1 MTSGGEGSKAHE
13 GPPSWDGDAGSFQEY
28 EESSLLW
35 EQSVAY
41 EKRYLCGPKL
51 AAALKGVH
59 TLMQHLRA
67 ALGRPQISDL
77 TDYLSKYFK
86 GSRRRNNEDIN
97 SYIARKSE
105 IYLRACQALQ
115 RVSPLQPGETNKA
128 KGRTSTS
135 WAPSWNS
142 SRRSSYDYTP
152 AEEATEDQD
161 EAPATEAT
169 TASTEDRSWSYWQRG
184 QWNYG
189 HQEWGYSWWGSPWY
203 NHWTWNKEPVEE
215 APAMPE
221 LLPNYVQGW
230 YLLHDSGLTAQEK
243 NSVQTALQGDF
254 RYDRVAQEL
263 RNQCAVLDGQRREYH
278 PKNSGYMGELYDE
291 EPDEDETQTME
302 TDPIL
307 EAEHQEEWHEAEED
321 AQSALAAINQGRRT
335 LKEARQ
341 RQNNVRL
348 ARQYFRTNSGAGQRD
363 GGKGRDEKMTCLRCG
378 RTGHRVANCP
388 DPPTAAA
395 KSAEPVAAT
404 SSFVCFCDQPQA
416 LTVEQSA
423 EDNSNYM
430 QAMMSGISTADAVSQ
445 GKAVIDGGATKTLA
459 SINAMERIMQLNNLK
474 SGHSGLISVDT
485 TERST
490 ASTEARGQCGSYPR
504 PQLAKGSMPKATKE
518 DLRMELM
525 NHGEVPPQSWT
536 MVELNQ
542 RLRELREQGL
552 LENEEASPNST
563 MEKMLKDLRR
573 ASKLKANLT
582 KYCTEVLKLELT
594 GNEVMA
600 KMIDKATKEIRRVC
614 PAEANDLAG
623 FGKHA
628 NERYVAIATQYQDY
642 ATWVKTTFQESGED
656 HVDPRLARLAKWL
669 LQMDRKPT
677 PKAPPVT
684 RKEQGYMKMQIPS
697 TSSHVSGRAGSSR
710 ASTDPTSAQAV
721 KMMQEMA
728 EAMESMRQ
736 ELAEVK
742 GQRPR
747 KTAGNTEEGQ
757 LTDGQ
762 LSPGQ
767 ARALERQAWSVV
779 PDLFQSLVG
788 FQRPCLMECAC
799 EADNLLAST
808 VQSVAKREDA
818 VTQCYLNN
826 GCDLSTDEGVRLVLS
841 RIEVEQPQHIWLR
854 PPSGPFSPMQG
865 PNQANKEQAENL
877 KEKRRHAMR
886 VFVGCACVIHCAVQ
900 KGIHVTF
907 ELADRSDAWYL
918 VLGVYAYGN
927 HYGVT
932 KVTRQLPQTCQY
944 ILQYLQHWS
953 QDNIQCSSIIVNDNC
968 QMQVHRDV
976 NNLPHTLNHLIGVTP
991 YQHGEMWLEGP
1002 STNPNHP
1009 SLNLQLPTGEYKS
1022 GHLRRTR
1029 HQVVPFDA
1037 RKWHATQPW
1046 HGHRVT
1052 VGGYTSRGVL
1062 HLSVEDVQWLK
1073 ACGFQWQEGRQGAEA
1088 RAVFRGE
1095 AKKGSNVEEEIKR
1108 KLYLLHAATGHG
1120 STRNLVEALKRRHV
1134 DPLVLRLAEEFQCPI
1149 CHERKKAQPRQLAS
1163 LEPLPPKFHTITADI
1178 GHWNCPHSGE
1188 TQNFMMVVDEG
1199 SRFRVAK
1206 ILTKGNK
1213 QTPNAATCLNFLS
1226 EGWIQIFGK
1235 PRALRLD
1242 PAGSFRSASVE
1253 NFCDRNE
1260 IYLDII
1266 PGEAHWQIGTVENAI
1281 QGLKTV
1287 MTKLSAEDPSLSAE
1301 QVMSLPFNT
1310 FNQRELVRGFSPVH
1324 HVLGSAPDETGRHL
1338 HSERP
1343 QPPDVILNQLLQDFR
1358 KEAELRASA
1367 EKALVEWQAQQRVS
1381 RAVNSRTRPSHLY
1394 HPGDLVYF
1402 WRTQESG
1409 RGKRSPNTTQG
1420 RFLGPARILAM
1431 ETRRSTDDEPRPA
1444 HSVWVVRG
1452 RHLMKCSPEQL
1463 RPASQREELV
1473 ESLATRDQT
1482 PWTYMRL
1489 AEEIGGS
1496 QYEDISTEVP
1506 SEQEW
1511 QRAQDVQEEVSPPRT
1526 RIRGKRAAPLPDE
1539 DLDLEDPEARE
1550 PSQPSNIR
1558 RVGQPPGPRHDG
1570 LSGEKWQ
1577 ASVAESAWAAE
1588 ETCYWAQEEAAVAI
1602 EIEVP
1607 QSNRGWEK
1615 FLNNPQAYFVGA
1627 LRRRAVEVSEKRLT
1641 AEDRVKFQ
1649 EAKAKEVRN
1658 FIAAQ
1663 AFEALPDHLKPSKD
1677 QAIGMRW
1684 LLTWKTQ
1691 DDGSVRPE
1699 ARAIL
1704 LGYQDPNYEFRSTT
1718 SPVMSRQT
1726 RQLFL
1731 QAAANR
1737 HWRIQ
1742 NGDITG
1748 AFLQGREYPSELFC
1762 IPCDE
1767 ILESMNLPAGTVT
1780 RLKRAC
1786 YGLVDAPLEWY
1797 RTIAEFLESIGL
1809 TRLWS
1814 DAWSIKM
1821 LVTGHVD
1828 DFLFGGSEEDQGWQE
1843 IIRLIKEKF
1852 RWGDWDQDKFVQCG
1866 VQIETTSDGFTLS
1879 QPHYLSNLEEI
1890 HINATRRKDRKA
1902 ETTEWEKTQLRALL
1916 GGLSWFAQQ
1925 TGPHLA
1931 AEVSMML
1938 SAVCE
1943 SRVETIIE
1951 ANLLLQHAKE
1961 RKNHFLQIFR
1971 HKDEDMQ
1978 FYAWVDAANKNRARE
1993 GSTQGVFI
2001 GASSKQL
2008 LQGAVCAVCP
2018 MSWSSTKIDRS
2029 CRSPGSAETQAA
2041 VNGEDSL
2048 FYMRYQ
2054 WAEMQFGKV
2063 NLQAP
2068 SETVKQV
2075 DGCLI
2080 TDSRNV
2086 YDKLS
2091 TEVLTVQGAEKKA
2104 NLELLS
2110 AKESQMSTNLK
2121 VRWVHSEAQLAN
2133 ALTKKGGKELE
2144 LYYKMR
2150 FMWRIVED
2158 PAMRSARRRRQE
2170 GLQPFDQTQVSDNA
2184 NETPETQGS
2193 GGHASD

>member
-51 AAALKGVH
+51 AAALKGAAKKHVAGKPPSWLSNNQGVH

-86 GSRRRNNEDIN
+86 GSRRRNNQQLHRPKERDLLEGLPGVA
-97 SYIARKSE
+97 AR
-105 IYLRACQALQ
+105 Q
-115 RVSPLQPGETNKA
+115 
-128 KGRTSTS
+128 ST
-135 WAPSWNS
+135 PT
-142 SRRSSYDYTP
+142 RRSSYDYTP

-230 YLLHDSGLTAQEK
+230 YLLHDSGVTAQEK

-263 RNQCAVLDGQRREYH
+263 RNQCVVLDGQRREYH

-321 AQSALAAINQGRRT
+321 AQSALAAINQGST
-335 LKEARQ
+335 FAPILEQ
-341 RQNNVRL
+341 GNEME
-348 ARQYFRTNSGAGQRD
+348 
-363 GGKGRDEKMTCLRCG
+363 EK
-378 RTGHRVANCP
+378 
-388 DPPTAAA
+388 
-395 KSAEPVAAT
+395 
-404 SSFVCFCDQPQA
+404 
-416 LTVEQSA
+416 
-423 EDNSNYM
+423 DNSNYM

-485 TERST
+485 TERPVFGFGNGSEDRCSST
-490 ASTEARGQCGSYPR
+490 VQLRICADKKPGEVKVHCLDRGTGPMLLSIDTLRKLKAVIDFESGLVCFRALDNTKLVQVERSQTGHQLIPMTEDW
-504 PQLAKGSMPKATKE
+504 LAKGVATTCEAVAILALNIAKRSMPKATKE

-669 LQMDRKPT
+669 LEMDRKPT
-677 PKAPPVT
+677 PKPPPVT

-747 KTAGNTEEGQ
+747 KTAGKTEEGQ

-907 ELADRSDAWYL
+907 ELADRSDAWRYL

-932 KVTRQLPQTCQY
+932 K
-944 ILQYLQHWS
+944 
-953 QDNIQCSSIIVNDNC
+953 DNIQCSSIIVNDNC
-968 QMQVHRDV
+968 QTQVHRDV

-1029 HQVVPFDA
+1029 HQVVSFDA

-1088 RAVFRGE
+1088 RAVFRRE
-1095 AKKGSNVEEEIKR
+1095 AKKGSKVEDEIKR

-1178 GHWNCPHSGE
+1178 GHWNCPHCGE

-1206 ILTKGNK
+1206 IFTKGNK

-1253 NFCDRNE
+1253 DFCGRNE

-1301 QVMSLPFNT
+1301 QVMSLAINT
-1310 FNQRELVRGFSPVH
+1310 FNQRELVRGFSPVQ

-1343 QPPDVILNQLLQDFR
+1343 QPPDVILNQPLQDFR

-1482 PWTYMRL
+1482 PWTYTRL

-1550 PSQPSNIR
+1550 PSQPSDIR

-1691 DDGSVRPE
+1691 DDGSVRPK
-1699 ARAIL
+1699 AWAIL

-1742 NGDITG
+1742 KGDITG

-1814 DAWSIKM
+1814 DACAWVWRPQGQLRGM
-1821 LVTGHVD
+1821 VTGHVD

-1879 QPHYLSNLEEI
+1879 QPHHLSNLEEI

-1938 SAVCE
+1938 SAVCD
-1943 SRVETIIE
+1943 SRVETVIE

-1961 RKNHFLQIFR
+1961 RKNHVLQIFR

-1978 FYAWVDAANKNRARE
+1978 FYAWVDAANKNR
-1993 GSTQGVFI
+1993 
-2001 GASSKQL
+2001 
-2008 LQGAVCAVCP
+2008 
-2018 MSWSSTKIDRS
+2018 
-2029 CRSPGSAETQAA
+2029 
-2041 VNGEDSL
+2041 
-2048 FYMRYQ
+2048 
-2054 WAEMQFGKV
+2054 V

-2091 TEVLTVQGAEKKA
+2091 TEVLTVQGAKKKA

-2110 AKESQMSTNLK
+2110 VKESQMSTNLK

-2150 FMWRIVED
+2150 FMWRIVGD

-2170 GLQPFDQTQVSDNA
+2170 GLQPFDQTQVMVCEALDHR
-2184 NETPETQGS
+2184 QGLPV
-2193 GGHASD
+2193 

>member
-1 MTSGGEGSKAHE
+1 
-13 GPPSWDGDAGSFQEY
+13 
-28 EESSLLW
+28 
-35 EQSVAY
+35 
-41 EKRYLCGPKL
+41 
-51 AAALKGVH
+51 
-59 TLMQHLRA
+59 
-67 ALGRPQISDL
+67 
-77 TDYLSKYFK
+77 
-86 GSRRRNNEDIN
+86 
-97 SYIARKSE
+97 
-105 IYLRACQALQ
+105 
-115 RVSPLQPGETNKA
+115 
-128 KGRTSTS
+128 
-135 WAPSWNS
+135 
-142 SRRSSYDYTP
+142 
-152 AEEATEDQD
+152 
-161 EAPATEAT
+161 
-169 TASTEDRSWSYWQRG
+169 
-184 QWNYG
+184 
-189 HQEWGYSWWGSPWY
+189 
-203 NHWTWNKEPVEE
+203 
-215 APAMPE
+215 MPE

-291 EPDEDETQTME
+291 EPDEDETQTVE
-302 TDPIL
+302 VDPIM
-307 EAEHQEEWHEAEED
+307 EAEHQEEWQEAEED
-321 AQSALAAINQGRRT
+321 AQSALAAITQGRRT
-335 LKEARQ
+335 LKEVRQ

-348 ARQYFRTNSGAGQRD
+348 ARQYFRTNSGAGHRD
-363 GGKGRDEKMTCLRCG
+363 GGKSRDEKMTCLRCG

-423 EDNSNYM
+423 EDNTNDM

-485 TERST
+485 TERPVFGFGNGSEDRCSST
-490 ASTEARGQCGSYPR
+490 VQLRICADKKPGEVKVHCLDRGTGPMLLSIDTLR
-504 PQLAKGSMPKATKE
+504 KLKAVAILALNITKRNMPKATKE
-518 DLRMELM
+518 DLRMELL
-525 NHGEVPPQSWT
+525 NHGETPPQSWT

-552 LENEEASPNST
+552 LETEEASPNST

-582 KYCTEVLKLELT
+582 KYCTEALKLELT

-642 ATWVKTTFQESGED
+642 AAWVKTTFQESGED

-669 LQMDRKPT
+669 LEMDRKPT

-684 RKEQGYMKMQIPS
+684 RKEQGSMKMQTPS
-697 TSSHVSGRAGSSR
+697 TSSHVSGRTGTSR

-742 GQRPR
+742 GQRPH
-747 KTAGNTEEGQ
+747 KTAGKNEEGH
-757 LTDGQ
+757 LTDG
-762 LSPGQ
+762 
-767 ARALERQAWSVV
+767 
-779 PDLFQSLVG
+779 SLY
-788 FQRPCLMECAC
+788 ECFSAAEC
-799 EADNLLAST
+799 ST
-808 VQSVAKREDA
+808 EKPEHED
-818 VTQCYLNN
+818 T
-826 GCDLSTDEGVRLVLS
+826 
-841 RIEVEQPQHIWLR
+841 
-854 PPSGPFSPMQG
+854 
-865 PNQANKEQAENL
+865 
-877 KEKRRHAMR
+877 
-886 VFVGCACVIHCAVQ
+886 
-900 KGIHVTF
+900 
-907 ELADRSDAWYL
+907 
-918 VLGVYAYGN
+918 
-927 HYGVT
+927 
-932 KVTRQLPQTCQY
+932 
-944 ILQYLQHWS
+944 
-953 QDNIQCSSIIVNDNC
+953 IQCSSVIVNDNC
-968 QMQVHRDV
+968 QMQVQGDV
-976 NNLPHTLNHLIGVTP
+976 NNLPNTLNHLIGVTP
-991 YQHGEMWLEGP
+991 YQH
-1002 STNPNHP
+1002 
-1009 SLNLQLPTGEYKS
+1009 GEYKS

-1029 HQVVPFDA
+1029 HQVVTFDA

-1062 HLSVEDVQWLK
+1062 HLSVEEIQWLK
-1073 ACGFQWQEGRQGAEA
+1073 ARGFQWQEREQSAEVS
-1088 RAVFRGE
+1088 AVFRKE
-1095 AKKGSNVEEEIKR
+1095 AKKGSKVEEEIKR

-1120 STRNLVEALKRRHV
+1120 STKNLVEALKRRHV

-1188 TQNFMMVVDEG
+1188 TQNFMIVVDEG
-1199 SRFRVAK
+1199 
-1206 ILTKGNK
+1206 
-1213 QTPNAATCLNFLS
+1213 
-1226 EGWIQIFGK
+1226 
-1235 PRALRLD
+1235 LD

-1253 NFCDRNE
+1253 DFCDRNE

-1301 QVMSLPFNT
+1301 QVMSLAIST
-1310 FNQRELVRGFSPVH
+1310 FNQRELVRGFSPVQ

-1338 HSERP
+1338 HPERP
-1343 QPPDVILNQLLQDFR
+1343 QPPDVILNQPLQDFR

-1367 EKALVEWQAQQRVS
+1367 EKALVEWQAQQRVT

-1431 ETRRSTDDEPRPA
+1431 ETRRSADDEPRPA

-1452 RHLMKCSPEQL
+1452 WHLMKCSPEQL

-1473 ESLATRDQT
+1473 ESLATSDQT
-1482 PWTYMRL
+1482 PWTYTRL

-1496 QYEDISTEVP
+1496 QYEDISAEVP

-1526 RIRGKRAAPLPDE
+1526 RIRGKRAAPIPDE
-1539 DLDLEDPEARE
+1539 DLDLEDPDAGE

-1558 RVGQPPGPRHDG
+1558 RVGQLPGPRHAG

-1588 ETCYWAQEEAAVAI
+1588 ESCYWAQEEAAVAI

-1691 DDGSVRPE
+1691 DDGQPPTVIGESKK
-1699 ARAIL
+1699 
-1704 LGYQDPNYEFRSTT
+1704 GT
-1718 SPVMSRQT
+1718 S
-1726 RQLFL
+1726 
-1731 QAAANR
+1731 
-1737 HWRIQ
+1737 
-1742 NGDITG
+1742 
-1748 AFLQGREYPSELFC
+1748 
-1762 IPCDE
+1762 
-1767 ILESMNLPAGTVT
+1767 LEHFFKEESTVT

-1786 YGLVDAPLEWY
+1786 YGLVDA
-1797 RTIAEFLESIGL
+1797 
-1809 TRLWS
+1809 LWS
-1814 DAWSIKM
+1814 DACAWVWRPQGQLRGM
-1821 LVTGHVD
+1821 VTGHVD
-1828 DFLFGGSEEDQGWQE
+1828 DFLFGGSEEDQGWQK

-1961 RKNHFLQIFR
+1961 RKNHVLQIFR

-2008 LQGAVCAVCP
+2008 LQGAVCAVSP

-2068 SETVKQV
+2068 SETVKLV

-2110 AKESQMSTNLK
+2110 VKESQMSTNLK

-2158 PAMRSARRRRQE
+2158 PGWSAKLWITGPSSGRE
-2170 GLQPFDQTQVSDNA
+2170 GVTSAGWDIEVEDCELGRPSHCKWMLAAGKNEKNRAEAVVLQKRLQ
-2184 NETPETQGS
+2184 QGKELHLMLYRWS
-2193 GGHASD
+2193 MVVLT